1 MCVIAATSPSWAI
14 DRLAKGPWLM
24 DLRGDSVVV
33 MAERRRPGRL
43 EARAFPQGAGGDLA
57 DGVVTARAGVDASLH
72 ELTLSGLRP
81 GTRYRYEVSGPDVET
96 VGGTFGTPP
105 TEAVPFRFVI
115 FGDTRSQA
123 RPHAAVV
130 DAIRREGPE
139 FVVHTGD
146 LVEDGRDPDDWQR
159 FFDLEA
165 PLLRVA
171 PFVPVIGNHEI
182 AQPFSNGME
191 NYRRYVHVAPGGPS
205 SELDSVLRYGN
216 TRFVL
221 ANSYEDWSGEARDW
235 IDRELGRAR
244 REAPNDWL
252 FVVMHWGPRSSGP
265 HGDNELVAQ
274 AGVDAILRR
283 HHVDLVIS
291 GHDHAYERGDDD
303 GLRYMVS
310 GGGGAP
316 LYRRRDFRPMTRAF
330 AAEHHYVRVDVERE
344 QIAFTAVR
352 PDGTAI
358 DRATLRH
365 DGWSDSATATDP
377 PPPATAPTTP
387 ALPEAPEDWSWLWKV
402 APAVVLVG
410 AGPQVWVVLTV
421 VQSIDGETR
430 SYRAA
435 VQAYGDAG
443 RAVLPTRALAD
454 LPLDPSARAG
464 LTVLPYNVTTTRVGA
479 WPLAATVVGLGRR
492 YTVSL
497 R

>member
-1 MCVIAATSPSWAI
+1 MGVEPGGALTLVSRAVARDSRATWFLSAFALAAPSWAI

-24 DLRGDSVVV
+24 DLRPDSVVV

-43 EARAFPQGAGGDLA
+43 QVRAVAQGPGGDLA
-57 DGVVTARAGVDASLH
+57 DGVGTARAGVDVTLH
-72 ELTLSGLRP
+72 ELNLSGLRP

-96 VGGTFGTPP
+96 ATGTFGTAP
-105 TEAVPFRFVI
+105 TEPVPFRFVI
-115 FGDTRSQA
+115 YGDTRSHA

-130 DAIRREGPE
+130 EAIRREGPE

-146 LVEDGRDPDDWQR
+146 LVEDGRDEDDWQR
-159 FFDLEA
+159 FFDIEA

-182 AQPFSNGME
+182 AQPLSNGTG

-205 SELDSVLRYGN
+205 EELDSVLRYGN

-221 ANSYEDWSGEARDW
+221 ANAYEDWSGDAREW

-244 REAPNDWL
+244 REGPNDWL

-283 HHVDLVIS
+283 HRVDLVIS
-291 GHDHAYERGDDD
+291 GHDHAYERGDDA
-303 GLRYMVS
+303 GLRFMVS

-316 LYRRRDFRPMTRAF
+316 LYRRREDRPMTRAF
-330 AAEHHYVRVDVERE
+330 ASEHHYVRVDVERDHVR
-344 QIAFTAVR
+344 FTALR
-352 PDGTAI
+352 PDGSTL

-365 DGWSDSATATDP
+365 DGWTDSPVDVRERP
-377 PPPATAPTTP
+377 RPRPTP
-387 ALPEAPEDWSWLWKV
+387 APPELPEAPEDWTWLWKV
-402 APAVVLVG
+402 VPAVLVVG
-410 AGPQVWVVLTV
+410 A
-421 VQSIDGETR
+421 
-430 SYRAA
+430 AA
-435 VQAYGDAG
+435 WW
-443 RAVLPTRALAD
+443 L
-454 LPLDPSARAG
+454 
-464 LTVLPYNVTTTRVGA
+464 
-479 WPLAATVVGLGRR
+479 RR
-492 YTVSL
+492 QN